1 MSKVEEYLWPT
12 IGGLIILTVVLWFCI
27 MSFKVVD
34 CDNYEILTGTK
45 TVLMKGK
52 CYEYADGQLQIVK
65 ELE

>member
-1 MSKVEEYLWPT
+1 MRDYIMPV
-12 IGGLIILTVVLWFCI
+12 IGGLIILTAVLWFCI

-34 CDNYEILTGTK
+34 CDNYEFLTGTK

-52 CYEYADGQLQIVK
+52 CYKHVDGQLQVVK